1 MIKEV
6 VMEKKVLDALRVKD
20 YNTAVSYLSS
30 EDAEVVSNFAKKL
43 SDGDFITICHK
54 LEKEHLAKVFVLLDA
69 PHQRLILEEFGDVEL
84 EKVMESVSV
93 DDTIDIIEDLPSEL
107 AIKITEKDEVI
118 TLLRERRFPTLKPLV
133 ASMNAVDI
141 SEVFEEITIDELPI
155 FFRILPK
162 SLASEA
168 FVELDRDTKHELI
181 NKLTDTEIKSVID
194 EMFIDDTV
202 DLIEEMPANV
212 VKRLL
217 HQSDKETRA
226 IINEILKYPKDS
238 AGSIMTTEYVSLR
251 QELTVKEAFEKIRAT
266 AIDSETIYTCYV
278 TDNTKELIGFI
289 TAKALMLS
297 SPDAIIGDIMET
309 NVIYGRTLD
318 DKEDIAR
325 KISDYG
331 FLSLP
336 IVDNETRLV
345 GIVTVDDAIDVIE
358 EEVNEDIAKMAAT
371 IPNDTPYLKT
381 SPLTIFKNRIP
392 WLLVLMISATFT
404 GLILNTY
411 EAKLSAIS
419 SVLFA
424 CVPMM
429 MDTGGN
435 CGSQASVTVIRALS
449 LGELKERDV
458 FKVMWKEIR
467 AAVLLGITLASAC
480 FVKLLVID
488 NLLFGFE
495 GYTPIRCAVVSLA
508 LLVTVIIAKIVGSSL
523 PIIAK
528 KCKLDPAVVASPFIT
543 TIVDALSL
551 VLYCNL
557 AVSVLS

>member
-6 VMEKKVLDALRVKD
+6 SMEKKVLDALGEKD
-20 YNTAVSYLSS
+20 YNTAVSYLSE

-43 SDGDFITICHK
+43 DDGDFITICHR
-54 LEKEHLAKVFVLLDA
+54 LEKKHLAKIFVLLDA
-69 PHQRLILEEFGDVEL
+69 SHRRLILEEFGNVEL
-84 EKVMESVSV
+84 DSVMESVSV
-93 DDTIDIIEDLPSEL
+93 DDTVDIIENLPSEL
-107 AIKITEKDEVI
+107 AIKITEKDEIV
-118 TLLRERRFPTLKPLV
+118 TLLKERRFSTLKPLV

-141 SEVFEEITIDELPI
+141 SEVFEEISSDDMPI

-168 FVELDRDTKHELI
+168 FVELDRDIKHELI
-181 NKLTDTEIKSVID
+181 NKLTDLEIKSVMD

-217 HQSDKETRA
+217 RQSDKETRA
-226 IINEILKYPKDS
+226 MINEILKYPKDS
-238 AGSIMTTEYVSLR
+238 AGSIMTTEYISLR
-251 QELTVKEAFEKIRAT
+251 EEMTVKEAFEKIRAS

-278 TDNTKELIGFI
+278 TDSTKKLIGFI
-289 TAKALMLS
+289 TAKSLMLS
-297 SPDAIIGDIMET
+297 SPGALVSDIMET
-309 NVIYGRTLD
+309 NVIYGQTLE

-345 GIVTVDDAIDVIE
+345 GIVTIDDAMDVIE

-371 IPNDTPYLKT
+371 IPTDTPYLKT

-411 EAKLSAIS
+411 EARLSAIS
-419 SVLFA
+419 AVLFA

-449 LGELKERDV
+449 LGELRERDV
-458 FKVMWKEIR
+458 LKVLWKEIR
-467 AAVLLGITLASAC
+467 AAVLLGITLSVAC
-480 FVKLLVID
+480 FVKLLLVD

-495 GYTPIRCAVVSLA
+495 GYTPVRCAVVSIA
-508 LLVTVIIAKIVGSSL
+508 LMVTVLIAKIVGASL
-523 PIIAK
+523 PILAK
-528 KCKLDPAVVASPFIT
+528 RCKLDPAVVASPFIT